1 MGLGRLLEYIR
12 DKYRYRFAFNLCT
25 SVGNE
30 CENVRVGQYKVIEN
44 TANSARILFGM
55 VRHSGHHT
63 VVWIDVDFCLL
74 QHFSRSESEQSELL
88 GLVANSM
95 AGNDETGAKRVH
107 NRENGQFME
116 LLEFD
121 GTSIIGNILKRHSVD
136 NSRHIELQWSL
147 RQPAD
152 KWIIEHSVL
161 ELEVLVNNQRHRL

>member
-1 MGLGRLLEYIR
+1 
-12 DKYRYRFAFNLCT
+12 
-25 SVGNE
+25 
-30 CENVRVGQYKVIEN
+30 
-44 TANSARILFGM
+44 
-55 VRHSGHHT
+55 
-63 VVWIDVDFCLL
+63 VWIDVDFCLL